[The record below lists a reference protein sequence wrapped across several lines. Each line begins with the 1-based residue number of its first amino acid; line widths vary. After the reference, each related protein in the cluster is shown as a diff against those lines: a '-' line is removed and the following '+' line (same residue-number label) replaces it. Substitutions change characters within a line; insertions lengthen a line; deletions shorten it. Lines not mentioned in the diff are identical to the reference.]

1 MRSTCPECR
10 TTFRVTQAQL
20 GARRGLV
27 RCGQCRAVFNAYDTL
42 LPELE
47 EAPGREVEA
56 PPASGDEAPHAHDG
70 LVNAA
75 APDSCAAAD
84 ALPRPV
90 LADVAVD
97 DAGSGA
103 TSAVAP
109 PGYPPV
115 PSPADDQRRPSAP
128 VDFPAHADAGTA
140 AGPPVERRLGD
151 VGAPDAREP
160 PPDDS
165 PDAILLSELPHR
177 RPAAAPPWR
186 AVAQW
191 LAVIGLSGALLLQSI
206 LYLRGP
212 VIDAYPAARPWLQAL
227 CEPLRCQVPLP
238 RQLDKRALAAS
249 SLEHDPERKSRV
261 RLTFLLTNPTGQVQ
275 TWPYVT
281 LTLTDVRETP
291 VARKL
296 FPPEVYLPAE
306 FDRAAGMPARAEREV
321 RIDLDIGNLAA
332 SGYTLDVLYP

>member
-1 MRSTCPECR
+1 MRTTCPECR

-47 EAPGREVEA
+47 EPSRVAESAPAAVEETRPGSA
-56 PPASGDEAPHAHDG
+56 GPATAALPDPGAAAAVPTRPFAHDDAAEDAATT
-70 LVNAA
+70 AA
-75 APDSCAAAD
+75 AVPPVSADAAAD
-84 ALPRPV
+84 A
-90 LADVAVD
+90 D
-97 DAGSGA
+97 S
-103 TSAVAP
+103 P
-109 PGYPPV
+109 P
-115 PSPADDQRRPSAP
+115 
-128 VDFPAHADAGTA
+128 
-140 AGPPVERRLGD
+140 E
-151 VGAPDAREP
+151 
-160 PPDDS
+160 DS

-177 RPAAAPPWR
+177 RPAPARPWR
-186 AVAQW
+186 AGAQW
-191 LAVIGLSGALLLQSI
+191 LAVVMLTSALLLQGV
-206 LYLRGP
+206 LYLRAP
-212 VIDAYPAARPWLQAL
+212 LVDAYPDARPWLQAL
-227 CEPLRCQVPLP
+227 CQPLRCQVPLP
-238 RQLDKRALAAS
+238 RQLDKRALVAS

-261 RLTFLLTNPTGQVQ
+261 RLTFLLANPTARTQ
-275 TWPYVT
+275 TWPHVS

-306 FDRAAGMPARAEREV
+306 VDRAAGMPAQAEREV